1 MVDSKLLTEI
11 DFQLLEY
18 VQQSDGISFD
28 DLVKNFR
35 DRDTTEFRINQL
47 AEGDLQIRPH
57 GFISVQS
64 SSYLSREFRGND
76 VFFHI
81 TPIGKRALEDWK
93 FQKDR
98 IFKKLMEDRFL
109 KIAPILISMTALIL
123 SVLALLQSL
132 GWIDI
137 SRAAILPLK

>member
-28 DLVKNFR
+28 DLIKNFR

-57 GFISVQS
+57 GFISVQN

-81 TPIGKRALEDWK
+81 TPIGKRTLEDWK

>member
-28 DLVKNFR
+28 DLVKHFR

-57 GFISVQS
+57 GFISVQN

-109 KIAPILISMTALIL
+109 VSA
-123 SVLALLQSL
+123 Q
-132 GWIDI
+132 
-137 SRAAILPLK
+137 

>member
-57 GFISVQS
+57 GFISVQN

-81 TPIGKRALEDWK
+81 TPIGKRTLEDWK

>member
-1 MVDSKLLTEI
+1 M
-11 DFQLLEY
+11 
-18 VQQSDGISFD
+18 
-28 DLVKNFR
+28 
-35 DRDTTEFRINQL
+35 
-47 AEGDLQIRPH
+47 QIRPH
-57 GFISVQS
+57 GFLSVQN

-137 SRAAILPLK
+137 SRAALLPLK